1 MYAAVVAVRWLRF
14 LHIPKT
20 AGTSFFADAMFMI
33 PSNMSFLDNGE
44 ARLNLAQTAS
54 SGVCNIQ
61 LLMQHVAGEAL
72 RCFVGLEGK
81 VEHAYQVVANLDP
94 RPKLVQI

>member
-1 MYAAVVAVRWLRF
+1 MYAELVAGSWLRF

-44 ARLNLAQTAS
+44 ARLNLTSTDRQVLECATQIAS
-54 SGVCNIQ
+54 WSRFLPG
-61 LLMQHVAGEAL
+61 
-72 RCFVGLEGK
+72 
-81 VEHAYQVVANLDP
+81 
-94 RPKLVQI
+94 

>member
-54 SGVCNIQ
+54 SGVCNASISNAAPAEEGMVLAQ
-61 LLMQHVAGEAL
+61 WVLL
-72 RCFVGLEGK
+72 
-81 VEHAYQVVANLDP
+81 
-94 RPKLVQI
+94 